1 MKNENKSYDK
11 AHSEPLQQCSVVGSA
26 DLNLEL
32 TSENVHEL
40 FVECLF
46 EEGEKTDNAVIVQGL
61 VHYIGFNPD
70 RLKNNS
76 EKIQSLLKQ
85 LPDSFQ
91 QGKGDG
97 MSFLNMCETKTGNQW
112 CDLHS
117 IMDELVCLGLA
128 TNKMFFLMPRE
139 MWNTLPG
146 GMPYV
151 AVRS

>member
-1 MKNENKSYDK
+1 MEEQKLNEEQEQALRKTD
-11 AHSEPLQQCSVVGSA
+11 VVGSA

-40 FVECLF
+40 FMECLF
-46 EEGEKTDNAVIVQGL
+46 VEGEKTDNAVIVQGL
-61 VHYIGFNPD
+61 VHHIGFNPD

-76 EKIQSLLKQ
+76 EKIESLLKQ

-128 TNKMFFLMPRE
+128 INKMFFLMPRE
-139 MWNTLPG
+139 MWNILPG